1 MSWLSSISIKF
12 KILIIPL
19 VCILGFAVNLAY
31 NGGVNSTNAKHLMSV
46 RDVLFPVLEKSNS
59 DIVLTDRITELLNSA
74 VASGEEEILKN
85 ADSTADQVRKNLKDI
100 LATDASRS
108 LEVQNI
114 NKQFD
119 SYYSL
124 ARDFSFMMMKGG
136 ADMAAMGAKMDAM
149 RSNLEQLKTSLV
161 KFRDDSHLKFT
172 NTIEQVTNASNT
184 ALRVGMIVALVTITV
199 LLTVAISITV
209 LITTNI
215 GNVVDS
221 LKDIARGEGDLTRRI
236 RLLSKDE
243 IGELVEWFNI
253 FVEKLQ
259 STIKD
264 VIESVAPLT
273 KVSAE
278 LNQLT
283 GVTERMSTDQVSTT
297 NAVTHAIQEMFV
309 SLNENA
315 VNASTA
321 ATFTSEAEDEAKSG
335 RAIVMNTVSTIND
348 LAGDVEKA
356 GIAIRQLEAD
366 TANVGSIL
374 DVIQGIAGQ
383 TNLLALNAAI
393 EAARAGEHGRGFAVV
408 ADEVRTLAS
417 RTQSS
422 TQEIQNVIE
431 QLQRTARTIS
441 EVMVKGEQRAKEST
455 RKAADTGH
463 TLDTITAKVENI
475 STMTMQ
481 IAAATEEQQRTS
493 KAIQENII
501 GIRDSAEQASSNV
514 RRAAEVAESLV
525 GVTSKLQ
532 SVASQFKVK

>member
-1 MSWLSSISIKF
+1 MSWLSRISIKF

-19 VCILGFAVNLAY
+19 VGILGFAVNLVY
-31 NGGVNSTNAKHLMSV
+31 NGGVNSSNADHLVTV

-59 DIVLTDRITELLNSA
+59 NIVLTDRITELLNSA
-74 VASGEEEILKN
+74 VAAGEEEVVK
-85 ADSTADQVRKNLKDI
+85 STDAVADQVRKNLKEI
-100 LATDASRS
+100 AATDASRTDEAQ
-108 LEVQNI
+108 LVAKDFDAYYAMAREVSI
-114 NKQFD
+114 D
-119 SYYSL
+119 MI
-124 ARDFSFMMMKGG
+124 RGT
-136 ADMAAMGAKMDAM
+136 ADMAAMSKKMDSM
-149 RSNLEQLKTSLV
+149 RSSLEKLKAAEV
-161 KFRDDSHLKFT
+161 KFRDNSHSKFSE
-172 NTIEQVTNASNT
+172 TIQHVTQASST
-184 ALRVGMIVALVTITV
+184 ALNVGMIVALVTITV
-199 LLTVAISITV
+199 LLAVAFSITI

-215 GNVVDS
+215 GNVVES

-236 RLLSKDE
+236 RLMSNDE

-259 STIKD
+259 HTIKD
-264 VIESVAPLT
+264 VVESIAPLT
-273 KVSAE
+273 KVSGE

-283 GVTERMSTDQVSTT
+283 SVTERMSTDQVSTT

-315 VNASTA
+315 VNASAA

-335 RAIVMNTVSTIND
+335 RAIVMNTVTTINE
-348 LAGDVEKA
+348 LAADVEKA

-455 RKAADTGH
+455 RRAADTGH
-463 TLDTITAKVENI
+463 TLDTITSKVENI

-493 KAIQENII
+493 KAIQDNII
-501 GIRDSAEQASSNV
+501 GIRDSAEKGSNNV
-514 RRAAEVAESLV
+514 RRVAEVTESLV
-525 GVTSKLQ
+525 DVTTKLQ
-532 SVASQFKVK
+532 AVSSQFKVK

>member
-1 MSWLSSISIKF
+1 MSWLSRISIKF

-19 VCILGFAVNLAY
+19 VGILGFAVNLAY
-31 NGGVNSTNAKHLMSV
+31 NGGVNSSNAQHLVSV

-74 VASGEEEILKN
+74 VASGEEEIVKN
-85 ADSTADQVRKNLKDI
+85 TDAVAEQVRSNLKDI
-100 LATDASRS
+100 ASIDASRAD
-108 LEVQNI
+108 EVNI
-114 NKQFD
+114 LLQQFD
-119 SYYSL
+119 AYYSA
-124 ARDFSFMMMKGG
+124 ARDVSLTMIRGS
-136 ADMAAMGAKMDAM
+136 ADMAAMSKKMDGM
-149 RSNLEQLKTSLV
+149 RANLEKLKTNEV
-161 KFRDDSHLKFT
+161 KFRDDSRSKFSS
-172 NTIEQVTNASNT
+172 TIEHVTNASST
-184 ALRVGMIVALVTITV
+184 ALKVGMIVALVTITV
-199 LLTVAISITV
+199 LLAVAISITIS
-209 LITTNI
+209 ITTNI

-236 RLLSKDE
+236 RLLSRDE

-259 STIKD
+259 HTIRD
-264 VIESVAPLT
+264 VVESVAPLT
-273 KVSAE
+273 KVTGE

-283 GVTERMSTDQVSTT
+283 NVTERMSTDQVTTT

-315 VNASTA
+315 VNASAA

-335 RAIVMNTVSTIND
+335 RAIVLNTVSTINE
-348 LAGDVEKA
+348 LAADVEKA

-431 QLQRTARTIS
+431 QLQ
-441 EVMVKGEQRAKEST
+441 
-455 RKAADTGH
+455 
-463 TLDTITAKVENI
+463 
-475 STMTMQ
+475 
-481 IAAATEEQQRTS
+481 
-493 KAIQENII
+493 
-501 GIRDSAEQASSNV
+501 
-514 RRAAEVAESLV
+514 
-525 GVTSKLQ
+525 
-532 SVASQFKVK
+532 